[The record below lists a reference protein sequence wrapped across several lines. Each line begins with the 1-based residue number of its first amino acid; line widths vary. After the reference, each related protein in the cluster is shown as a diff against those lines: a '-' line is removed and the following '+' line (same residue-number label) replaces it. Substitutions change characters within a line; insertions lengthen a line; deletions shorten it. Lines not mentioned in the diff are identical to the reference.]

1 VVLNPR
7 VGHTMDVLS
16 PFIPVLCHSEETVLD
31 RMHRICVAIWE
42 TGKWPEEWTFSTFI
56 PLHEK
61 CGLKRCANYR
71 RIALVSHASKI
82 LLRIT
87 LERIRVK
94 TETETADEQAGF
106 RQGMGTRDQI
116 TNLRILMHKA
126 REHQQLLYNHIM
138 CFVDFK
144 KAFDSTNKISS
155 KQPKSYLL
163 LTFRPL
169 SEAFIRRSW
178 Y

>member
-1 VVLNPR
+1 MATPWTYFLHLSLSSVILKRRYWTECTEYVWRSGKLVNGQRNGRSPRSSHFIRNAVLN
-7 VGHTMDVLS
+7 G
-16 PFIPVLCHSEETVLD
+16 
-31 RMHRICVAIWE
+31 
-42 TGKWPEEWTFSTFI
+42 
-56 PLHEK
+56 
-61 CGLKRCANYR
+61 
-71 RIALVSHASKI
+71 ALVSHASKI
-82 LLRIT
+82 LLRII
-87 LERIRVK
+87 LKKIRVK

-126 REHQQLLYNHIM
+126 REHQQLLYNRIM